1 MAPRPIQREA
11 MRKAIESFVGI
22 DSRVSF
28 PLWLKATAILF
39 LCIFIP
45 AHLRYSGPANFL
57 WLSDIGLFGTVLAL
71 LLGSRLLAS
80 MMLLATLLPDGVGW
94 DLDFLVAWLTGW
106 HPLNATVYMFD
117 SHVPALIRC
126 LSIFHPLVPALLVW
140 MVHRLGYDTR
150 ALAAQSLLT
159 CVVLLLTYLT
169 IQPER
174 NINWVYGPGKPQ
186 SVVPE
191 WLYLLAMILGLPIL
205 FYLPVHWLLRKL
217 KWDDRRGFERLGMQ
231 RG

>member
-1 MAPRPIQREA
+1 VW
-11 MRKAIESFVGI
+11 KAAA
-22 DSRVSF
+22 SF
-28 PLWLKATAILF
+28 PGVDSGVAFPFWLKATAILF

-94 DLDFLVAWLTGW
+94 DVDFIVAWLTGW
-106 HPLNATVYMFD
+106 HPLNATIYMFD
-117 SHVPALIRC
+117 SQVPALIRG
-126 LSIFHPLVPALLVW
+126 LSVFHPLVPTLLVW
-140 MVHRLGYDTR
+140 MVHRLGYDKR

-159 CVVLLLTYLT
+159 SVVLLLTYLVA
-169 IQPER
+169 QPER

-205 FYLPVHWLLRKL
+205 FYVPVHWLLRKL
-217 KWDDRRGFERLGMQ
+217 NWDNRPGFERMGIQ
-231 RG
+231 RR

>member
-1 MAPRPIQREA
+1 M
-11 MRKAIESFVGI
+11 ESSQGI
-22 DSRVSF
+22 HSPVSF
-28 PLWLKATAILF
+28 PSWLKVTAMLF
-39 LCIFIP
+39 VCVFIP
-45 AHLRYSGPANFL
+45 AHWHYSGPTNFL

-94 DLDFLVAWLTGW
+94 NLDFIVAGLTGW

-117 SHVPALIRC
+117 SQVPALIRC
-126 LSIFHPLVPALLVW
+126 LSIFHLLVPALLVW
-140 MVHRLGYDTR
+140 MVHGLGYDRR

-159 CVVLLLTYLT
+159 SVLLPLTVLT
-169 IQPER
+169 TGPER
-174 NINWVYGPGKPQ
+174 NINWVYGPGEPQ
-186 SVVPE
+186 SFVPE

-217 KWDDRRGFERLGMQ
+217 NWDARRDFERVGIQ